1 MSRLVP
7 SPATTVTVFA
17 ALQQLPDPRDNR
29 GKRHELAFV
38 LCGVI
43 LAIMAGR
50 SRVSAIHRFLRNRF
64 EWLREL
70 TQAAREQ
77 GCISRAQLP
86 RLLAPV
92 EWATLQPVLGTH
104 LGVQVESPA
113 PGEWIAIDGKALRG
127 SPGEQVVLARA
138 HHSGDLLAHQPVRGP
153 KRSEGTTVRAL
164 LAQPP
169 LAGRKVTLDALH
181 CNPLTTAEIH
191 QAQGGYL
198 VQVKANQ
205 SALRTAVQ
213 TLAAAGAPLGT
224 CQSVDKAHGRLEVR
238 QAAFFS
244 LAPLAL
250 PARWHRSGLSAV
262 VRVERTTTHL
272 PTAKQTQAVAY
283 YLTNQEV
290 RAGAAQ
296 AELFTAIREHWGCEA
311 DNWLRDVTWQED
323 QVAVQ
328 HSTQAHVLGLLRTL
342 VVGLFRKARVGN
354 MRAMLDNLADSPSL
368 FTQLLRQVGFL

>member
-1 MSRLVP
+1 MSLSVP

-64 EWLREL
+64 AWLREL
-70 TQAAREQ
+70 TQAAGEQ

-86 RLLAPV
+86 RRLAQV
-92 EWATLQPVLGTH
+92 EWATLQPLLGAY

-138 HHSGDLLAHQPVRGP
+138 HQSGCLLAHQPLSGP
-153 KRSEGTTVRAL
+153 KRSEVTTVRAL

-169 LAGRKVTLDALH
+169 LAGRNVTLDALH
-181 CNPLTTAEIH
+181 CNPVTTAQIH
-191 QAQGGYL
+191 QAHGGYL

-213 TLAAAGAPLGT
+213 TLAATDLPLGT
-224 CQSVDKAHGRLEVR
+224 CQRVDKAHGRLEVR
-238 QAAFFS
+238 HAAFFS
-244 LAPLAL
+244 LASLLL
-250 PARWHRSGLSAV
+250 PARWQGSGLSAV
-262 VRVERTTTHL
+262 VQVERTTTHL

-283 YLTNQEV
+283 YLTNQDV
-290 RAGAAQ
+290 RAAATQ
-296 AELFTAIREHWGCEA
+296 VELFTAIREHWGCEA
-311 DNWLRDVTWQED
+311 DNWRRDVTLQED
-323 QVAVQ
+323 QVPVQ
-328 HSTQAHVLGLLRTL
+328 HSTQAHVLGLLRSL
-342 VVGLFRKARVGN
+342 VVGLLRKAHVGN
-354 MRAMLDNLADSPSL
+354 MRAMLDDLADSPSR

>member
-1 MSRLVP
+1 MSLSVP

-17 ALQQLPDPRDNR
+17 ALQQLPDPRDKR

-64 EWLREL
+64 AWLREL
-70 TQAAREQ
+70 TQAASEH

-86 RLLAPV
+86 RLLAKV
-92 EWATLQPVLGTH
+92 EWTTLQPLLGTY

-127 SPGEQVVLARA
+127 SPGEQVVLARS
-138 HHSGDLLAHQPVRGP
+138 HQSGCLLAHQPLSGP
-153 KRSEGTTVRAL
+153 KRSEVTTVRAL

-169 LAGRKVTLDALH
+169 LAGRNVTLDALH
-181 CNPLTTAEIH
+181 CNPRTTAQIH
-191 QAQGGYL
+191 QAHGGYL

-213 TLAAAGAPLGT
+213 TLAAADVPLGT
-224 CQSVDKAHGRLEVR
+224 CQSVDKAHGRVEVR
-238 QAAFFS
+238 HAAFFS
-244 LAPLAL
+244 LASLAL
-250 PARWHRSGLSAV
+250 PTRWHRSGLSAV
-262 VRVERTTTHL
+262 VRVERTTTPL
-272 PTAKQTQAVAY
+272 TTNKQTQAVAY

-296 AELFTAIREHWGCEA
+296 AALFTAIREHWGCEA
-311 DNWLRDVTWQED
+311 DNWLRDVTLQED
-323 QVAVQ
+323 QVLVQ
-328 HSTQAHVLGLLRTL
+328 HATQAHVLGLLRTL

-354 MRAMLDNLADSPSL
+354 MRAMLDDLVDSPSL
-368 FTQLLRQVGFL
+368 FSHMLRQVGFL